1 MMAFMES
8 GEGQERAW
16 KELSQSEQW
25 GAQQGPQPHTWV
37 QHTAFTE
44 GVRELCH
51 KGHIL
56 SRSQTPDLGADCN
69 NTHAAHTQG

>member
-16 KELSQSEQW
+16 NELSQSEQW

-44 GVRELCH
+44 
-51 KGHIL
+51 
-56 SRSQTPDLGADCN
+56 SRGSARVVP
-69 NTHAAHTQG
+69 